1 MSVSGVWRSPVEKLR
16 TSKRLA
22 RLCADCLVWIAAL
35 YFASLLRLDFNAG
48 RVNSFSLATLFVP
61 VVLLQA
67 GAGYWTGLYRGWW
80 VNGSFEEVAALARTV
95 VVTTL
100 VLCIIDLLVPGERPA
115 PLSAVIGA
123 GIIAFVGMGGARYIA
138 RQLLEQRRRAL
149 ALDRE
154 RAIIFGAGDGGER
167 TIRAM
172 LFDSD
177 SPYVPVALL
186 DDDPRKRNLTIRGVR
201 VLGDRT
207 HIASLADRFDATAL
221 IMAVPTGDGALVRE
235 LSREARRAGLD
246 VKVVPS
252 VGELLGGEVSVGDLR
267 EPTEADLLGR
277 HKVETDLQSV
287 SDYIR
292 GRTVVVTGAGGSI
305 GSELCRQLS
314 AFEPAALVMVDRD
327 ESGLHG
333 VQLSL
338 DGRAMLDSD
347 SLVLIDIRDRAR
359 VTRLFAEIQPDVV
372 FHAAALKHLPLLQAH
387 PSEALKS
394 NVWGTLSVLAAA
406 AAGVTHFVN
415 ISTDKAANAV
425 NALGYSKRAAEG
437 LTSYFGRSFPGTYLS
452 VRFGNVLGSRGSVLT
467 SFRAQLEAGNPL
479 TVTHPDVTR
488 YFMTIEEAVQ
498 LVIQAGA
505 IGSDGHALVLD
516 MGEPV
521 RIYDVARQLASSV
534 NPELPIVFTGLRPG
548 EKLHEDLFCDRE
560 RASQSQHE
568 LIRCVD
574 VPPLDPALVR
584 DLDPTSSRDD
594 VLETLERL
602 ARSIDE
608 NIEAPVTVDIVMT
621 EALEE
626 GAASF

>member
-1 MSVSGVWRSPVEKLR
+1 MEKLR

-22 RLCADCLVWIAAL
+22 RMCADCLVWIGAL
-35 YFASLLRLDFNAG
+35 YLASLLRLDFNAG
-48 RVNSFSLATLFVP
+48 RVNSFSLATLFIP
-61 VVLLQA
+61 VILLQV

-80 VNGSFEEVAALARTV
+80 VNGSFEEVSALARTT

-115 PLSAVIGA
+115 PLSSVIGA
-123 GIIAFVGMGGARYIA
+123 GIIAFVGMGGARYVA

-149 ALDRE
+149 AHDRE
-154 RAIIFGAGDGGER
+154 KALIFGAGDGGER

-207 HIASLADRFDATAL
+207 HIAALAERFDAKAL

-252 VGELLGGEVSVGDLR
+252 VRELLGGDVHVGDLR

-314 AFEPAALVMVDRD
+314 TFSPGRLVMIDRD

-338 DGRAMLDSD
+338 EGRALLDSD
-347 SLVLIDIRDRAR
+347 ALVLADIRDRDR
-359 VTRLFAEIQPDVV
+359 VARLFSEIRPDVV
-372 FHAAALKHLPLLQAH
+372 FHAAALKHLPLLQSH
-387 PSEALKS
+387 PAEALKS
-394 NVWGTLSVLAAA
+394 NVWGTLSVLDAAA
-406 AAGVTHFVN
+406 AVGVSHFVN
-415 ISTDKAANAV
+415 ISTDKAANSASV
-425 NALGYSKRAAEG
+425 LGYSKRIAEA
-437 LTSYFGRSFPGTYLS
+437 LTSSFGQEHSGRYLS

-467 SFRAQLEAGNPL
+467 TFRSQLDAGGPL
-479 TVTHPDVTR
+479 TVTHPEVTR

-505 IGSDGHALVLD
+505 IGGDGHAMVLD

-521 RIYDVARQLASSV
+521 RIYDVARQLAASRH
-534 NPELPIVFTGLRPG
+534 PEVPIEFTGLRPG
-548 EKLHEDLFCDRE
+548 EKLHEDLFCSE
-560 RASQSQHE
+560 ESPALSAHE
-568 LIRCVD
+568 LIRYVQ
-574 VPPLDPALVR
+574 VPGLEPDRVR
-584 DLDPTSSRDD
+584 KLDPTGTHAE
-594 VLETLERL
+594 VLAIFTGLVCDIDGRTADAVVEVEVDELDLVEAEFQDGRL
-602 ARSIDE
+602 AR
-608 NIEAPVTVDIVMT
+608 
-621 EALEE
+621 
-626 GAASF
+626 

>member
-1 MSVSGVWRSPVEKLR
+1 M
-16 TSKRLA
+16 
-22 RLCADCLVWIAAL
+22 
-35 YFASLLRLDFNAG
+35 
-48 RVNSFSLATLFVP
+48 
-61 VVLLQA
+61 
-67 GAGYWTGLYRGWW
+67 
-80 VNGSFEEVAALARTV
+80 NGSFEEVAALARTV
-95 VVTTL
+95 VVSTL
-100 VLCIIDLLVPGERPA
+100 VLCIIDLLVPGIRPA
-115 PLSAVIGA
+115 PLSSVIGA

-154 RAIIFGAGDGGER
+154 KAIIFGAGDGGER

-207 HIASLADRFDATAL
+207 HIASLAERFGAKAL

-252 VGELLGGEVSVGDLR
+252 VRELLGGEVRVGDLR

-314 AFEPAALVMVDRD
+314 AFAPGRLVMIDRD

-338 DGRAMLDSD
+338 EGRALLDSD
-347 SLVLIDIRDRAR
+347 SLVLADIRDRVR
-359 VTRLFAEIQPDVV
+359 VARLFEEIRPDVV
-372 FHAAALKHLPLLQAH
+372 FHAAALKHLPLLQSH

-394 NVWGTLSVLAAA
+394 NVWGTLSVLDAAA
-406 AAGVTHFVN
+406 AVGVSHFVN
-415 ISTDKAANAV
+415 ISTDKAANSASV
-425 NALGYSKRAAEG
+425 LGYSKRIAEA
-437 LTSYFGRSFPGTYLS
+437 LTSSFGQAHAGRYLS

-467 SFRAQLEAGNPL
+467 TFRSQLDDGGPL
-479 TVTHPDVTR
+479 TVTHPEVTR

-505 IGSDGHALVLD
+505 IGGDGHAMVLD

-521 RIYDVARQLASSV
+521 RIYDVARQLAASRQ
-534 NPELPIVFTGLRPG
+534 PEVPIEFTGLRPG
-548 EKLHEDLFCDRE
+548 EKLHEDLFCSE
-560 RASQSQHE
+560 ETPALSAHE
-568 LIRCVD
+568 LIRYVE
-574 VPPLDPALVR
+574 VPGLEPDRVR
-584 DLDPTSSRDD
+584 NLDPTGTHAE
-594 VLETLERL
+594 VLAIFTTLVGDIDRRTATVVSVDELDLVEAEFREGRI
-602 ARSIDE
+602 AR
-608 NIEAPVTVDIVMT
+608 
-621 EALEE
+621 
-626 GAASF
+626 

>member
-22 RLCADCLVWIAAL
+22 RMCADCLVWIFAL
-35 YFASLLRLDFNAG
+35 YVASLLRLDCNVGRFNSSS
-48 RVNSFSLATLFVP
+48 RATLFVP
-61 VVLLQA
+61 VILLQV

-80 VNGSFEEVAALARTV
+80 VNGSFEEVAALARTT

-100 VLCIIDLLVPGERPA
+100 VLCIIYLLVPGERPA
-115 PLSAVIGA
+115 PLIAVIGA
-123 GIIAFVGMGGARYIA
+123 GIIAFVGMGGARYLA

-167 TIRAM
+167 TIRAL

-252 VGELLGGEVSVGDLR
+252 VRELLGGEVRVGDLR

-292 GRTVVVTGAGGSI
+292 GRPVVVTGAGGSI

-314 AFEPAALVMVDRD
+314 AFAPGKLVMIDRD
-327 ESGLHG
+327 KSGLHG

-338 DGRAMLDSD
+338 EGRALLDSD
-347 SLVLIDIRDRAR
+347 ALVLADIRVRNR
-359 VTRLFAEIQPDVV
+359 VARLFEEIRPDAV
-372 FHAAALKHLPLLQAH
+372 FHAAALKHLP
-387 PSEALKS
+387 
-394 NVWGTLSVLAAA
+394 VLHASAAA
-406 AAGVTHFVN
+406 CVSHFVT
-415 ISTDKAANAV
+415 ISTDKAANSASV
-425 NALGYSKRAAEG
+425 LGYSMCIA
-437 LTSYFGRSFPGTYLS
+437 
-452 VRFGNVLGSRGSVLT
+452 
-467 SFRAQLEAGNPL
+467 
-479 TVTHPDVTR
+479 
-488 YFMTIEEAVQ
+488 
-498 LVIQAGA
+498 
-505 IGSDGHALVLD
+505 
-516 MGEPV
+516 
-521 RIYDVARQLASSV
+521 
-534 NPELPIVFTGLRPG
+534 
-548 EKLHEDLFCDRE
+548 
-560 RASQSQHE
+560 
-568 LIRCVD
+568 
-574 VPPLDPALVR
+574 
-584 DLDPTSSRDD
+584 
-594 VLETLERL
+594 
-602 ARSIDE
+602 
-608 NIEAPVTVDIVMT
+608 
-621 EALEE
+621 EALT
-626 GAASF
+626 ASFGQAPSGA